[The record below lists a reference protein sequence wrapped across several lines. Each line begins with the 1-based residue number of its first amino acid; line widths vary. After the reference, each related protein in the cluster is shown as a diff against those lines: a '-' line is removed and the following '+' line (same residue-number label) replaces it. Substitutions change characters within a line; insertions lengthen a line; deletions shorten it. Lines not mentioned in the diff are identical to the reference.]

1 MANPDIHTYGI
12 ETRFQPGV
20 SGNKKG
26 RPKGSRSISTIVK
39 ELLDDETLAD
49 RVLARKPSYWEHL
62 PDKNFAT
69 AIVVVMMIKAMSG
82 DVRAAT
88 WIRQTGYGNK
98 VRLEDDREIRPIQLY
113 DLKGGNKKQ

>member
-20 SGNKKG
+20 SGNKNG
-26 RPKGSRSISTIVK
+26 RPKGSRSMSTIVK
-39 ELLDDETLAD
+39 ELLDDEELVD
-49 RVLARKPSYWEHL
+49 RVLAQKHSYWKHL

-69 AIVVVMMIKAMSG
+69 AIVIVMMIKAMSG

-88 WIRQTGYGNK
+88 WIRLSSDSTNCRKIGRKSKSGGTGWT
-98 VRLEDDREIRPIQLY
+98 
-113 DLKGGNKKQ
+113 